1 MIRTVSEL
9 IQSARADLNGWLGV
23 RTPWFRGESGN
34 AEVLQPRVFL
44 RNYNEN
50 LLLQTFRR
58 QAGSLLQNPPER
70 GNTDEWLFLAQHH
83 GVPTRLLDWTE
94 GALLAL
100 YFAVNHSQPN
110 PRVYMLNPHALNELA
125 TGERLD
131 GINFPLSWFGGGT
144 QNIRHAWEN
153 KSPNVGY
160 ELPIALPATFR
171 DYRMLSQRSCFTVHG
186 KIEQGLRD
194 AILKVTNEVQSI
206 LVEYVIDEE
215 FCGELTRELK
225 WLGISQAT
233 IFPDLDN
240 LGKELSRFEIDS

>member
-1 MIRTVSEL
+1 MIRTVSEF
-9 IQSARADLNGWLGV
+9 IQAAKADLNSWPSV

-34 AEVLQPRVFL
+34 ADVLLPRVFMQS
-44 RNYNEN
+44 YNEN

-58 QAGSLLQNPPER
+58 QAGGLLQNPPER
-70 GNTDEWLFLAQHH
+70 GNTDQWLFLAQHY

-144 QNIRHAWEN
+144 QNIRRAWEN
-153 KSPNVGY
+153 KPPNVGY

-186 KIEQGLRD
+186 NIEQGLRD
-194 AILKVTNEVQSI
+194 VILKVTNEIQSI

-215 FCGELTRELK
+215 FCDALIRDLK
-225 WLGISQAT
+225 WLGISQTT

-240 LGKELSRFEIDS
+240 LGKELARFGTDS